1 MSFQIEITPKA
12 EADIEQCALWYKSK
26 LIGLDTRFLNEM
38 EDLLRHILLF
48 PLSKQIRFDNT
59 RLAFLKDFPFG
70 VHHLVEENK
79 VIVLRVLH
87 TSRNPKN
94 WTKNT

>member
-1 MSFQIEITPKA
+1 LKLPPKA
-12 EADIEQCALWYKSK
+12 EADIQEAVIWYESKSIALK
-26 LIGLDTRFLNEM
+26 IRFLNEV
-38 EDLLRHILLF
+38 EELLKFLLLF
-48 PLSKQIRFDNT
+48 PSSKQIRFDNT

-70 VHHLVEENK
+70 VHYLVEVNK